1 MIESPSTALDPLS
14 DAFIKAPYPLLS
26 KLREESPVVFC
37 PAIDMWL
44 VTRFADVEFV
54 FNNPQLFSASIAQ
67 MPLMPLCDEAR
78 EILAT
83 RFHLQPVMSNLD
95 PPAHG
100 RIRKRL
106 AQAFSARRMKM
117 MEPII
122 EARCEALIDA
132 FPSGPSVDLVEWLCY
147 PLPAQTIFTLI
158 GFPEEDTDQI
168 KQWCADKLIVNW
180 GRPSAAAQIRA
191 AETMAAFW
199 EYCVDFVQN
208 TTHTSIDNLTSALL
222 EDTGRDEPLSH
233 REVASIVFGL
243 SFAGHETTSNLAAN
257 AIHCALQNKLW
268 ANLGKDAELTSGV
281 VEETLRY
288 ASSVV
293 AWRRIA
299 KRDTQIGNVEIPKDA
314 KLYLS
319 LAAANH
325 DPRHFKQAEVFDPAR
340 KNAADHTSFGKGIHF
355 CLGATLARI
364 EVAIVIKQLVARFPN
379 MCLAEIEAIDYSP
392 NIAFRGPLKLE
403 VELNRDD
410 A

>member
-1 MIESPSTALDPLS
+1 MIETPSTTIDPLS
-14 DAFIKAPYPLLS
+14 EAFIKAPYPLLHR
-26 KLREESPVVFC
+26 LREESPVVYC

-67 MPLMPLCDEAR
+67 VPLMPLCDEAR
-78 EILAT
+78 EILSS

-122 EARCEALIDA
+122 EARCAALIDA
-132 FPSGPSVDLVEWLCY
+132 FPSGSRVDVVEWLCY

-168 KQWCADKLIVNW
+168 KHWCADKLIVNW

-199 EYCVDFVQN
+199 EYCVDFVQ
-208 TTHTSIDNLTSALL
+208 TAVHASDDNLTVALL
-222 EDTGRDEPLSH
+222 EQAGRDEPLTH

-257 AIHCALQNKLW
+257 AIHCALQNQLW
-268 ANLGKDAELTSGV
+268 GNLRQDAELIPGL

-299 KRDTQIGNVEIPKDA
+299 TQNTRIGNVEIPKGA

-325 DPRHFKQAEVFDPAR
+325 DPRHFEQAETFDLR
-340 KNAADHTSFGKGIHF
+340 RTNASDHASFGKGIHF

-364 EVAIVIKQLVARFPN
+364 EVSIIVEQLVTRFPK
-379 MCLAEIEAIDYSP
+379 MSLASAEAIDYSP
-392 NIAFRGPLKLE
+392 NISFRGPLKLE
-403 VELNRDD
+403 VALN
-410 A
+410 AVGA